1 LGSLNP
7 PPQLLEFKHSNGK
20 DGPDLEDRR
29 KARIEQIHLS
39 NSAQTEKTAK
49 IRMHNTSDPRLSVMA
64 P

>member
-29 KARIEQIHLS
+29 KAGIAQIHFS
-39 NSAQTEKTAK
+39 NSAQTEKTPK
-49 IRMHNTSDPRLSVMA
+49 IRMHSTLQIPGY

>member
-29 KARIEQIHLS
+29 KARIAQIHFS
-39 NSAQTEKTAK
+39 NSAQTEKTPK
-49 IRMHNTSDPRLSVMA
+49 IRMHNTLQIPGY